1 MVETE
6 GCSCFE
12 RTVLTGSVLIY
23 QPTFAAVLTLWLE
36 GLIRLVKKAHRELLQ
51 PSSRSRKKHLCPGGQ
66 LSIGALSSE
75 FVWPLELLARFVL
88 GRSKMFQR
96 RSVVDR
102 QTRTFQFGNAL
113 VPEISQSPGY
123 GFSARADELREFLM
137 GERMPDMN

>member
-1 MVETE
+1 METE

-75 FVWPLELLARFVL
+75 FVWPLELLARSML
-88 GRSKMFQR
+88 GRPKLHQR
-96 RSVVDR
+96 RPVVDR
-102 QTRTFQFGNAL
+102 QVGTIKFDNAL
-113 VPEISQSPGY
+113 PLKFSQSPGY
-123 GFSARADELREFLM
+123 GFSAGANELSEFLM
-137 GERMPDMN
+137 GKRKSGMY